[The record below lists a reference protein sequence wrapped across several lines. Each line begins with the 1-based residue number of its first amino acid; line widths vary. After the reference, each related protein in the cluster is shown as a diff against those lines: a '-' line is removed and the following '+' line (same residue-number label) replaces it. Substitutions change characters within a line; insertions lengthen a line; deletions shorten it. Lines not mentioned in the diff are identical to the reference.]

1 VFTSCIRRQRGLFL
15 RLPRGASPGLSRV
28 DATSRPPLPSG
39 AIEIVV
45 PRLCRGRPRDRHVDA
60 TSRSPLRSGAIAVLV
75 PGYVAGTLGTARVDA
90 TSRLPPRSVAIEV
103 VVSGCVAVI
112 LGTVDAP
119 ATLPSLRISRGHQE
133 LLTGHL
139 RERLPD
145 HLRMIFGIISGTFG
159 SSSGSRSDHLRITFG
174 SSSDHVRIIF
184 GITFGSSSGS
194 RSDHL
199 RHSLRIICARASDVF
214 TEYHRDVLGSIYA
227 ASFASI
233 GRLGTGRRRRTGTA
247 R

>member
-159 SSSGSRSDHLRITFG
+159 SSSGSRSDHLR
-174 SSSDHVRIIF
+174 
-184 GITFGSSSGS
+184 
-194 RSDHL
+194 
-199 RHSLRIICARASDVF
+199 HSLRIICARASDVF